1 MYNVW
6 PRQCAAWED
15 FKHLRVGVAHGK
27 ARVQVLKNS
36 ELDIVVI
43 NPEGLEWLEDHAE
56 YVRANFDILV
66 TDESTKFKNTGSQRF
81 KRLKKLV
88 KHFRRRYILTG
99 SFTPQGLLDLFGQVY
114 ILDEGAALGGYIA
127 HYKSKYFYP
136 TDYMGYSLA
145 PHPWAAEEI
154 AKKIAPLTLVL
165 EREGNLVMPELLP
178 CNDILV
184 DIPTAARAKY
194 DTMLRELVAKLD
206 TDEFAVA
213 ANAAVATSKCRQIA
227 NGFMFTG
234 LREGEWEDVHTEK
247 IDALTDLIDQ
257 LSGESLLVIYEFTP
271 DLEKLKKA
279 LPGALVLTTGNARKD
294 DQSIAVFAAGL
305 APVAL
310 AQVTSISLGIDGLQ
324 NGCSNVCFY
333 SLTWNLEAYS
343 QTIDRVWRSGQ
354 KSPVVSVHRLIA
366 KDTVDERVLSVLG
379 NKEATQTDFL
389 ALLKSMRD
397 SV

>member
-1 MYNVW
+1 
-6 PRQCAAWED
+6 
-15 FKHLRVGVAHGK
+15 
-27 ARVQVLKNS
+27 
-36 ELDIVVI
+36 
-43 NPEGLEWLEDHAE
+43 
-56 YVRANFDILV
+56 
-66 TDESTKFKNTGSQRF
+66 
-81 KRLKKLV
+81 
-88 KHFRRRYILTG
+88 
-99 SFTPQGLLDLFGQVY
+99 
-114 ILDEGAALGGYIA
+114 
-127 HYKSKYFYP
+127 
-136 TDYMGYSLA
+136 
-145 PHPWAAEEI
+145 
-154 AKKIAPLTLVL
+154 
-165 EREGNLVMPELLP
+165 
-178 CNDILV
+178 
-184 DIPTAARAKY
+184 
-194 DTMLRELVAKLD
+194 
-206 TDEFAVA
+206 
-213 ANAAVATSKCRQIA
+213 
-227 NGFMFTG
+227 MFTG